1 MSERKNI
8 VVRPPTNEDNTEK
21 FGSEAYAESA
31 KAVRQVGSRAVLSI
45 GAAVLIWIVGK
56 MLFLP
61 IAEGLS
67 ETFLGYPVAA
77 IISFIIAVALAIIVF
92 SVFID
97 IRRLTSAISGVLAYH
112 FGKASGEV
120 KKEEYDNYQTALDGV
135 LYVVV
140 VSLAY
145 LLFVDYLATIH
156 PAIPAVLLVSIV
168 LWAIF
173 ALYRSTRAVAN
184 IIGKYTSK
192 VADELEKKAKK

>member
-1 MSERKNI
+1 MSEGKKL
-8 VVRPPTNEDNTEK
+8 VVRPPTTEDNSEK

-31 KAVRQVGSRAVLSI
+31 KAVRQVGARAVLSI
-45 GAAVLIWIVGK
+45 GAAILIWVVGK

-67 ETFLGYPVAA
+67 ESFLGYPVAA
-77 IISFIIAVALAIIVF
+77 IISFIIAVALAVIVF

-97 IRRLTSAISGVLAYH
+97 IRRLTSALSGVLAYH

-120 KKEEYDNYQTALDGV
+120 RQEEINNAKIALDGI
-135 LYVVV
+135 LYVVI

-145 LLFVDYLATIH
+145 LLFVDYLVTIH
-156 PAIPAVLLVSIV
+156 PAIPAVLLVLIV
-168 LWAIF
+168 LWAVF

-184 IIGKYTSK
+184 IIGKYTTK
-192 VADELEKKAKK
+192 MADELEKRAKK